1 MLHTKGHER
10 VSYSRLLEFLVAVDK
25 LYPTSLSLKVSLPK
39 YAKKLHENATIC
51 FHEEDGKIVGV
62 VAGYTENTIN
72 NAAFVSMVGVLP
84 EYQRKGI
91 AEELVKEFIDRANH
105 KRLDFVHLYAVKENT
120 PAVKLY
126 KKLGFV
132 EWYFEN
138 DPRPEDVHFIFYL
151 QRKTALV
158 TAIGSF
164 SADIVIKNLKKNGF
178 KVIGCDIYSRELI
191 ADAYNVSDFYQVPK
205 VANEEEYLKALKY
218 VCTEEKI
225 THILPSTDIE
235 IDFFNKYREEFEKTN
250 IVICI
255 SPPKTLEICRNKK
268 LQQEFIEKNVECIQ
282 YIPTKY
288 VKECGTVPY
297 DYPLVCKPVDG
308 RSSQGLRYVYTKED
322 WEAVK
327 TCVDRDNYIVQPKI
341 IGNIVTVDI
350 VRSQDG
356 EVVVAIPRLEL
367 LRTQNGAGTSV
378 KVYTDLKLENNCK
391 VLADKLGVIGCV
403 NFEFL
408 RDDEGTYYY
417 VECNPRFSG
426 GVEFSCLAGYDCVSN
441 HVRAFENNKIDEF
454 QLNRNMYI
462 ARKYEEYV
470 TRII

>member
-1 MLHTKGHER
+1 M
-10 VSYSRLLEFLVAVDK
+10 
-25 LYPTSLSLKVSLPK
+25 
-39 YAKKLHENATIC
+39 
-51 FHEEDGKIVGV
+51 
-62 VAGYTENTIN
+62 
-72 NAAFVSMVGVLP
+72 
-84 EYQRKGI
+84 
-91 AEELVKEFIDRANH
+91 
-105 KRLDFVHLYAVKENT
+105 
-120 PAVKLY
+120 
-126 KKLGFV
+126 
-132 EWYFEN
+132 
-138 DPRPEDVHFIFYL
+138 
-151 QRKTALV
+151 
-158 TAIGSF
+158 
-164 SADIVIKNLKKNGF
+164 
-178 KVIGCDIYSRELI
+178 
-191 ADAYNVSDFYQVPK
+191 
-205 VANEEEYLKALKY
+205 ANEEEYLKALKY

-378 KVYTDLKLENNCK
+378 KVYTDLNLENNCK

>member
-1 MLHTKGHER
+1 M
-10 VSYSRLLEFLVAVDK
+10 
-25 LYPTSLSLKVSLPK
+25 
-39 YAKKLHENATIC
+39 
-51 FHEEDGKIVGV
+51 
-62 VAGYTENTIN
+62 
-72 NAAFVSMVGVLP
+72 
-84 EYQRKGI
+84 
-91 AEELVKEFIDRANH
+91 
-105 KRLDFVHLYAVKENT
+105 
-120 PAVKLY
+120 
-126 KKLGFV
+126 
-132 EWYFEN
+132 
-138 DPRPEDVHFIFYL
+138 
-151 QRKTALV
+151 
-158 TAIGSF
+158 
-164 SADIVIKNLKKNGF
+164 
-178 KVIGCDIYSRELI
+178 
-191 ADAYNVSDFYQVPK
+191 
-205 VANEEEYLKALKY
+205 
-218 VCTEEKI
+218 
-225 THILPSTDIE
+225 
-235 IDFFNKYREEFEKTN
+235 
-250 IVICI
+250 
-255 SPPKTLEICRNKK
+255 
-268 LQQEFIEKNVECIQ
+268 ECIQ

>member
-1 MLHTKGHER
+1 MLHKKGHER
-10 VSYSRLLEFLVAVDK
+10 VSYSRLLEFLISVDK
-25 LYPTSLSLKVSLPK
+25 LYPTSLSEKVSLPE

-51 FHEEDGKIVGV
+51 FKEEDNKIVGV

-72 NAAFVSMVGVLP
+72 NSAFVSMVGVLP
-84 EYQRKGI
+84 EYQKKGI
-91 AEELVKEFIDRANH
+91 AEELVKEFIARANH
-105 KRLDFVHLYAVKENT
+105 KRLNSVHLYAVKSNM

-126 KKLGFV
+126 KKLGFI
-132 EWYFEN
+132 EWYLEN
-138 DPRPEDVHFIFYL
+138 DPRPDDIHYIYYL
-151 QRKTALV
+151 QQKTALV

-191 ADAYNVSDFYQVPK
+191 ADAYNISNFYQVPK
-205 VANEEEYLKALKY
+205 VLNEEEYLKALKY
-218 VCTEEKI
+218 ICTEEKI

-235 IDFFNKYREEFEKTN
+235 VDFFNKYRDTFEKNN

-255 SPPKTLEICRNKK
+255 SPSKTLEICRNKK
-268 LQQEFIEKNVECIQ
+268 LQQEFIEANVECIQ
-282 YIPTKY
+282 YIPTQY
-288 VKECGTVPY
+288 VKDCNEAPY
-297 DYPLVCKPVDG
+297 NYPMVCKPYDG

-327 TCVDRDNYIVQPKI
+327 ACADRDKYIVQPKI
-341 IGNIVTVDI
+341 AGTIVTVDI

-356 EVVVAIPRLEL
+356 EIINAIPRLEL

-378 KVYTDLKLENNCK
+378 KVFPDSNLEKNCK
-391 VLADKLGVIGCV
+391 TLADKLGVIGCV

-441 HVRAFENNKIDEF
+441 HVRAFESDRIDEF
-454 QLNRNMYI
+454 QLTREMYI